1 MGLSDFIAANAD
13 RIATE
18 CEVFARSLLP
28 AAEGLDSEALRDHA
42 KEMLM
47 AIAADMK
54 CPQTPDQQEEKSRGL
69 TQALA
74 GAALTAAQEHGDG
87 RAAHG
92 FTIIQTVAEF
102 RALRAA
108 ALRLWLQ
115 TSPSLAVSHV
125 DELIRFNEGV
135 DQALAESVV
144 RYAGAVARDRS
155 QFLGVLSHELRTP
168 LATILTSTRAQQ
180 VAAQHQ
186 RLLPE
191 ALDRTLRAGRHIQSI
206 LDDLLDYVRSGLRGG
221 MRLTP
226 STFAMDQLCR
236 NAIDNLLASH
246 PGRRIDF
253 SAHGDLEGVW
263 DEDRIFQA
271 MTNLIGNALKYGLPD
286 LPVRVTASETDD
298 GSSVV
303 VEVHNGGPRIPPH
316 TLESLFQPLVRGRG
330 PDPSGVSLGLGLY
343 VVREIAAA
351 HGGHV
356 GVESSDAD
364 TVFRLTLPRAGD
376 GLRPSGF
383 GHLGMN

>member
-1 MGLSDFIAANAD
+1 MGLSDFIAANAA

-28 AAEGLDSEALRDHA
+28 AAEDLDSEALRDHA
-42 KEMLM
+42 TEMLM

-54 CPQTPDQQEEKSRGL
+54 RPQTPEQQEEKSRGL
-69 TQALA
+69 AQALA
-74 GAALTAAQEHGDG
+74 GAPLTAAQQHGDG

-115 TSPSLAVSHV
+115 TSPSLAALHV

-144 RYAGAVARDRS
+144 RFAGAAARDRN

-168 LATILTSTRAQQ
+168 LATILTSARTQQ
-180 VAAQHQ
+180 IAAQHQ

-191 ALDRTLRAGRHIQSI
+191 ALDRILRAGRHIQSI

-226 STFAMDQLCR
+226 SAFAMDRLCK
-236 NAIDNLLASH
+236 NVIDNLLAGH
-246 PGRRIDF
+246 PGRQIEF
-253 SAHGDLEGVW
+253 ATSGDVEGVW

-271 MTNLIGNALKYGLPD
+271 MANLIGNALKYGLPD
-286 LPVRVTASETDD
+286 LPVRVTTSEAGDR
-298 GSSVV
+298 SRVV
-303 VEVHNGGPRIPPH
+303 IEVHNSGPKIPPH
-316 TLESLFQPLVRGRG
+316 MLESLFQPLVRGRG

-351 HGGHV
+351 HGGQV
-356 GVESSDAD
+356 SVESSNAD
-364 TVFRLTLPRAGD
+364 TVFRLTLPRD
-376 GLRPSGF
+376 GEGIRPSGF